1 VPGKPPGIGE
11 GKPHKPVMKNQL
23 ERSIVIM
30 MNEQEERLQEV
41 YSPKRI
47 AAGAKEGDS
56 LAYQEARARANM
68 YHFFSDIFL
77 NPPQR
82 GILDQIAKKD
92 FLEELSS
99 LFGEKGVAELKE
111 FAAAVHFDE
120 DLEALQK
127 EYMDLFAV
135 PTGRYVTP
143 FEDVY
148 LGMAVDGKQERGPLL
163 GKKAIAAIRVYREAG
178 AEMNEACMEL
188 PTHIGVELSFMRFL
202 CEREAQAIYDEER
215 DILIDGERKTEVWD
229 SIRHRDL
236 QIRFL
241 QEHLNEWFPQLSQS
255 IQANAKSPFYRGL
268 ALMTE
273 SFIVQDTAKLSG
285 QLDLER
291 RMPCGSHKLR

>member
-1 VPGKPPGIGE
+1 
-11 GKPHKPVMKNQL
+11 
-23 ERSIVIM
+23 
-30 MNEQEERLQEV
+30 
-41 YSPKRI
+41 
-47 AAGAKEGDS
+47 
-56 LAYQEARARANM
+56 M

-82 GILDQIAKKD
+82 DFFDQIAKKD
-92 FLEELSS
+92 FLDELSS

-111 FAAAVHFDE
+111 FAATVHLDE
-120 DLEALQK
+120 DLEALKK

-148 LGMAVDGKQERGPLL
+148 RGMVVDGKQERGPLL
-163 GKKAIAAIRVYREAG
+163 GKKAIAVIRMYREAG

-202 CEREAQAIYDEER
+202 CEREAQAIHNEER
-215 DILIDGERKTEVWD
+215 DILIDGERKTEGWD

-255 IQANAKSPFYRGL
+255 IQANTKGPFYRGL

-291 RMPCGSHKLR
+291 RRPCGSHKLQ